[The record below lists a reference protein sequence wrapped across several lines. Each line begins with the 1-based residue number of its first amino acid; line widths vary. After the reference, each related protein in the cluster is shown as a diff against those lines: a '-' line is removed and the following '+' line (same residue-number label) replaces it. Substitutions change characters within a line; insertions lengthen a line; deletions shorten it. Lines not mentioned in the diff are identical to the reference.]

1 MERKHVSIFSNLKI
15 NCEFETAAL
24 QKLNGLRYESVW
36 VGKRTMSAKSII
48 SLLMSYVIYKLK

>member
-15 NCEFETAAL
+15 NCEFVTVAL

-36 VGKRTMSAKSII
+36 VGKRTMRAKSII